1 MAAQASF
8 AGVAF
13 GLPALAPTLRSVYH
27 LRLLELGVVLGAPS
41 AGMLIGLIPWGLAA
55 DRFGERL
62 VIAAGMAGAAGAL
75 AASAVVEPFPLLVA
89 CLVVAGTF
97 GASANIAS
105 GRAVMH
111 VFDADERGL
120 ALGIRQTAA
129 TIGTACA
136 AATLPLLGNLRAAF
150 FVLAA
155 TCASTAVA
163 AALTVPSAG
172 AARAQST
179 SYRPLHDRRL
189 WRLCHGSALICAAQ
203 NCVNAF
209 AVLFLHEHE
218 QLSSA
223 SAGAALVAINVLGT
237 VLRVAVGAV
246 SDRSGR
252 RLHPLV
258 WLSAMFAV
266 ALVATALLVDAPRA
280 VTVVA
285 IVATGGLGLSW
296 NGLSYA
302 ATAELAGAERS
313 GAGIALQQT
322 MLTASGASAPIA
334 FGAILA
340 LTSSWRT
347 SFALAAAAPVLGVW
361 ILSPLARSEAA
372 RHAAAER
379 GAGAVSA
386 DTGP

>member
-1 MAAQASF
+1 
-8 AGVAF
+8 
-13 GLPALAPTLRSVYH
+13 
-27 LRLLELGVVLGAPS
+27 
-41 AGMLIGLIPWGLAA
+41 
-55 DRFGERL
+55 
-62 VIAAGMAGAAGAL
+62 
-75 AASAVVEPFPLLVA
+75 
-89 CLVVAGTF
+89 
-97 GASANIAS
+97 
-105 GRAVMH
+105 
-111 VFDADERGL
+111 
-120 ALGIRQTAA
+120 
-129 TIGTACA
+129 
-136 AATLPLLGNLRAAF
+136 
-150 FVLAA
+150 
-155 TCASTAVA
+155 
-163 AALTVPSAG
+163 
-172 AARAQST
+172 
-179 SYRPLHDRRL
+179 
-189 WRLCHGSALICAAQ
+189 
-203 NCVNAF
+203 
-209 AVLFLHEHE
+209 
-218 QLSSA
+218 
-223 SAGAALVAINVLGT
+223 
-237 VLRVAVGAV
+237 
-246 SDRSGR
+246 
-252 RLHPLV
+252 
-258 WLSAMFAV
+258 MFAV